1 MFRFLVICGLM
12 KTWKWIMISVAGLA
26 VVGGGAGW
34 VAFQSLLKNG
44 LSREAVIQQME
55 AQWNCRVELED
66 LKAEVFSSPARLV
79 LTNLNIGPRDA
90 EVAKPLA
97 QRAPMPQGTGFVHV
111 DSAVLQVDLPALM
124 QKKVHVQSLGVTGA
138 YVRDDVSVEGVSG
151 LAQLFLPP
159 PSAAAPSAAAVN
171 APTAPA
177 VSDASESAAETKVS
191 EPVADAPQAEAGSDL
206 SLRIE
211 EILLE
216 GVALHFRN
224 RQAKTVNDVN
234 NLRLRISDVDVQQ
247 SDLAAHNTAKIEL
260 SGQVV
265 STGRA
270 RVGEVI
276 KDVPVANFT
285 FSSSGAVQPYDATTR
300 QLSPSATLNVKLD
313 KGSVF
318 GGTSTLGEAA
328 AKDKTFEQM
337 KKNFGIDVT
346 DVVLGGPLQEEA
358 VIDVT
363 LKSNRVEFSKDTRFS
378 FPDYVVTLRQGSW
391 LNGEQDTHESRLM
404 LVPSETVAKRI
415 VEGVKAK
422 TGDGLA
428 DVAIGIFNDGSGK
441 LAFDIVST
449 GRLSRPKFQ
458 LGGKAGQIE
467 QMFKGLGGGL
477 LKGLLGQ

>member
-1 MFRFLVICGLM
+1 MLRFLVICSLM
-12 KTWKWIMISVAGLA
+12 KTWKWILISVAGLA

-34 VAFQSLLKNG
+34 VAIQSLLKDG
-44 LSREAVIQQME
+44 LSREAVVQQME
-55 AQWNCRVELED
+55 AQWNCRVELGD

-97 QRAPMPQGTGFVHV
+97 QRAPIPQGTGFVHV
-111 DSAVLQVDLPALM
+111 DIAVLQVDLPALM
-124 QKKVHVQSLGVTGA
+124 QKKVHVHNLGVTGA

-151 LAQLFLPP
+151 LAQLFMPP
-159 PSAAAPSAAAVN
+159 PSAAAPSAAAVK
-171 APTAPA
+171 APA
-177 VSDASESAAETKVS
+177 KPPASNAADTQAG
-191 EPVADAPQAEAGSDL
+191 EPVAAVPQAEAASDL

-300 QLSPSATLNVKLD
+300 QLNPSATLSVKLD

-363 LKSNRVEFSKDTRFS
+363 LKSNRVEFSQDTRFS

-428 DVAIGIFNDGSGK
+428 DVALGIFNDGSGK

-458 LGGKAGQIE
+458 LGGQAGAIE
-467 QMFKGLGGGL
+467 QLFKGFGGGL